1 MPLPPP
7 TPPAPAHPNADLA
20 WQLRPSRI
28 VLPALIGLSVVAFLF
43 WRSYRPGD
51 LAPLLDAK
59 WQWLLITLLVLWA
72 RDFGYIYR
80 IRSIAEGE
88 LNWRQAFGVI
98 VLWEFASCVLPSA
111 AGGTAAAPL
120 ILNREGIPLGKAFA
134 YTIVTAFLD
143 NLYYV
148 LMVPLVVWLASD
160 GLYPHGLQSAFV
172 QTLRAIFIF
181 SYVAVSVYSGLLLY
195 ALFIN
200 PRSVRRLLVRL
211 TSARWLRRF
220 RPLAY
225 RQGQVMVQASAQLR
239 GAGAAYWWRACLS
252 TAFVWTARYVV
263 IGCLIAAFA
272 PMNTS
277 TFLFIFARNITYK
290 VILLLA
296 ITPGGAGIAEG
307 AFPTFFGRFM
317 GTAAM
322 TSFLVLLYRIVTY
335 YFYLALGV
343 AYLPR
348 WLAGA
353 GPQPTTTKKDPVPLP
368 ERGL

>member
-1 MPLPPP
+1 MLSTPATPPP
-7 TPPAPAHPNADLA
+7 ARPDADLVQ
-20 WQLRPSRI
+20 QLRPSRI

-43 WRSYRPGD
+43 WHSYKPGD
-51 LAPLLDAK
+51 LAPLRDAS
-59 WQWLLITLLVLWA
+59 WEWLFITLLVLWA
-72 RDFGYIYR
+72 RDLGYIYR
-80 IRSIAEGE
+80 IRSISEKV
-88 LNWRQAFGVI
+88 LSWKQAFGVI
-98 VLWEFASCVLPSA
+98 VVWEFASCVLPSA
-111 AGGTAAAPL
+111 AGGTAAAPV
-120 ILNREGIPLGKAFA
+120 ILNKEGIPLGKAIA

-148 LMVPLVVWLASD
+148 LMVPLVVWLAGD

-172 QTLRAIFIF
+172 QTLRVLFIV
-181 SYVAVSVYSGLLLY
+181 SYVAVSAYSGLLFY

-211 TSARWLRRF
+211 TSLRVLRRF
-220 RPLAY
+220 RRLAY
-225 RQGQVMVQASAQLR
+225 RQGQEMVSASAHLR
-239 GAGAAYWWRACLS
+239 GAGAAYWWKAALS
-252 TAFVWTARYVV
+252 TVFVWTARYAV

-272 PMNTS
+272 PMTTG

-348 WLAGA
+348 WLATPGH
-353 GPQPTTTKKDPVPLP
+353 KKSLAPET

>member
-1 MPLPPP
+1 VRR
-7 TPPAPAHPNADLA
+7 
-20 WQLRPSRI
+20 LRPSRI

-43 WRSYRPGD
+43 WRSYKPGD
-51 LAPLLDAK
+51 LAPLRDAS
-59 WQWLLITLLVLWA
+59 WEWLFITLLVLWA
-72 RDFGYIYR
+72 RDLGYIYR
-80 IRSIAEGE
+80 IRSISEKF
-88 LNWRQAFGVI
+88 LSWKQAFGVI
-98 VLWEFASCVLPSA
+98 VVWEFASCVLPSA
-111 AGGTAAAPL
+111 AGGTAAAPV
-120 ILNREGIPLGKAFA
+120 ILTREGIPLGKAIA

-148 LMVPLVVWLASD
+148 LMVPLVVWLAAD

-172 QTLRAIFIF
+172 QTLRALFIF
-181 SYVAVSVYSGLLLY
+181 SYVAVSAYSGLLIY

-211 TSARWLRRF
+211 TSLRGLRRF
-220 RPLAY
+220 RRTAY
-225 RQGQVMVQASAQLR
+225 RQGQEMVLASAHLR
-239 GAGAAYWWRACLS
+239 GAGAAYWWRAALS
-252 TAFVWTARYVV
+252 TVFVWTARYAV

-272 PMNTS
+272 PMTTG

-353 GPQPTTTKKDPVPLP
+353 GPQPTKKASLPVRS
-368 ERGL
+368 EA